1 MSTYLNDY
9 DYFLPEE
16 LIGQKP
22 REPRDSAKLMLID
35 RKTGSIEHKHFY
47 NIIDY
52 LQKGDVLVRNAT
64 KVIPARIFGHKDT
77 GGVLEIL
84 LIKRISLD
92 TWECLLKPAKKLKL
106 GQKLYIGENKEL
118 IAELLEIK
126 EDGNRILK
134 FYHEGS
140 FEEILDKL
148 GSMPLPPYI
157 TRKLENKDRYQTV
170 YAQRGESVAAPTAGL
185 HFTEELLKEILDK
198 GVEIVDI
205 FLEVGLGT
213 FRPVQTVNVLEHK
226 MHEESFEISEKAA
239 KIINEAKTEGRRI
252 ISVGTTATRALES
265 SVDENGKLIAQKKDT
280 GIFIYPGYKFKIVDA
295 LITNF
300 HLPKSTLL
308 MLVSAFYDREK
319 MLEIYNLAV
328 KEKYHFFSFSCY
340 YSHII
345 TYLVNKHTIPKAK
358 KMIFFFNCQIIY
370 FKHFFSIIEC

>member
-1 MSTYLNDY
+1 
-9 DYFLPEE
+9 
-16 LIGQKP
+16 
-22 REPRDSAKLMLID
+22 MLID
-35 RKTGSIEHKHFY
+35 RKNESIEHKNFY

-84 LIKRISLD
+84 LIKRITLD

-134 FYHEGS
+134 FYYEGS

-157 TRKLENKDRYQTV
+157 TSKLENKDRYQTV

-185 HFTEELLKEILDK
+185 HFTEELLKKILDK
-198 GVEIVDI
+198 GVVIVDI

-213 FRPVQTVNVLEHK
+213 FRPVQTENVLEHK

-328 KEKYHFFSFSCY
+328 KEKYHFFSFGDS
-340 YSHII
+340 
-345 TYLVNKHTIPKAK
+345 
-358 KMIFFFNCQIIY
+358 MFIY
-370 FKHFFSIIEC
+370 

>member
-1 MSTYLNDY
+1 MSTYLSDY
-9 DYFLPEE
+9 DYFLPDE

-35 RKTGSIEHKHFY
+35 KKNNSVEHKNFY

-64 KVIPARIFGHKDT
+64 KVIPARIFGHKET
-77 GGVLEIL
+77 GGILEIL
-84 LIKRISLD
+84 LIKRISID

-106 GQKLYIGENKEL
+106 GQKLFIGENKEL

-126 EDGNRILK
+126 EDGNRVLK
-134 FYHEGS
+134 FFYEGS
-140 FEEILDKL
+140 FEEVLDKL

-170 YAQRGESVAAPTAGL
+170 YADHGESVSAPTAGL
-185 HFTEELLKEILDK
+185 HFTKELLQKIEAK
-198 GVEIVDI
+198 GVEILDI

-213 FRPVQTVNVLEHK
+213 FRPVQTENVLDHK
-226 MHEESFEISEKAA
+226 MHEETFEISQEVAEKINKAKAA
-239 KIINEAKTEGRRI
+239 GRRI

-280 GIFIYPGYKFKIVDA
+280 GIFIYPGYEFKIVDA

-308 MLVSAFYDREK
+308 MLVSAFYNRER

-328 KEKYHFFSFSCY
+328 KEEYHFFSFGDS
-340 YSHII
+340 
-345 TYLVNKHTIPKAK
+345 
-358 KMIFFFNCQIIY
+358 MFIY
-370 FKHFFSIIEC
+370 